1 MLDLFEYLLKWFNTH
16 ISDIL
21 NSFSNFIGVL
31 ETEQVF
37 SSGDEEVTVATAT
50 LKSDK
55 HWQK

>member
-1 MLDLFEYLLKWFNTH
+1 MT
-16 ISDIL
+16 
-21 NSFSNFIGVL
+21 FSTVSVTLGVL